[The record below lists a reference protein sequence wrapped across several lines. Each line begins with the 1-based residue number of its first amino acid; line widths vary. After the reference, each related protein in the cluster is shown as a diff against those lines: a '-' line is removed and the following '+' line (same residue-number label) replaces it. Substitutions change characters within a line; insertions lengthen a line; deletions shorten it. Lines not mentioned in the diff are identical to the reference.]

1 MLVVVIMVICNINI
15 KFDSVNV
22 KIYIFV
28 IVFILDDFKI
38 MEMIKMFLSKLYI
51 LIRIDIVENMKFVFE
66 FLDFVIFDVFMILV
80 LI

>member
-66 FLDFVIFDVFMILV
+66 FLDFVKFDVFMILV

>member
-22 KIYIFV
+22 KIYMFV

>member
-38 MEMIKMFLSKLYI
+38 TEMTKMFLSKLYI